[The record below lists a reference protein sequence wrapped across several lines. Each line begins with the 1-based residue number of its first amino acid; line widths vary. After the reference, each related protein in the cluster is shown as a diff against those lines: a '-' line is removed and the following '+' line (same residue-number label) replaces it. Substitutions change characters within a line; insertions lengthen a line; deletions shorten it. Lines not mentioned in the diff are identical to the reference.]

1 VTINL
6 EQPTILTELR
16 ALLRYHALL
25 GIDSYPKSTA
35 IANFLHFAP
44 PAGAQEVGASRV
56 GSQVPTGKALADRVV
71 AQGQQAEAPVK
82 LTDIA
87 GEVADCRACTLHRQR
102 LYPVPG
108 RGVKG
113 VRLVIVGDWLTGDA
127 GEKELPTG
135 HLFGAE
141 QDAMLARML
150 AAIKLAPTEVY
161 ITNAIKCAI
170 PADCQPQA
178 EHLGACLSFLR
189 RELALLA
196 PEIICTMGM
205 VATRALLEQSAPLS
219 SLRSRFH
226 PLPGTGQ
233 PPSVVLATYHPT
245 FLLQNPEMK
254 RAAWADLQLL
264 AKRLD
269 QSA

>member
-1 VTINL
+1 MNL

-35 IANFLHFAP
+35 VVNFLRFSP
-44 PAGAQEVGASRV
+44 PAVAQGAGSGRG
-56 GSQVPTGKALADRVV
+56 GSQVPTGKVLADRVV
-71 AQGQQAEAPVK
+71 AERQRPEAPVK

-87 GEVADCRACTLHRQR
+87 DEVTDCRACTLHRQR

-113 VRLVIVGDWLTGDA
+113 VRLVIVGDWLAGDTGDN
-127 GEKELPTG
+127 ELPPG

-141 QDAMLARML
+141 QDTMLARML
-150 AAIKLAPTEVY
+150 AAITLSPAEVY
-161 ITNAIKCAI
+161 ITNTIKCAI
-170 PADCQPQA
+170 SADCQPRA

-219 SLRSRFH
+219 SLRGRFH
-226 PLPGTGQ
+226 QLPGAGQ

-264 AKRLD
+264 AKRLG
-269 QSA
+269 QSV

>member
-1 VTINL
+1 MNL

-108 RGVKG
+108 RGGKG

>member
-1 VTINL
+1 MKL
-6 EQPTILTELR
+6 ERPTILTELR
-16 ALLRYHALL
+16 AILRYHAVL
-25 GIDSYPKSTA
+25 GIDSYPKSRA
-35 IANFLHFAP
+35 IADFLHFAP
-44 PAGAQEVGASRV
+44 PAVAQGAGAGRP
-56 GSQVPTGKALADRVV
+56 GSQLPPGKALADRGV
-71 AQGQQAEAPVK
+71 AQGQRPGITVK

-87 GEVADCRACTLHRQR
+87 GEVADCRACALHRQR
-102 LYPVPG
+102 LSPVPG
-108 RGVKG
+108 KGIKG
-113 VRLVIVGDWLTGDA
+113 VRLVIVGDWLA
-127 GEKELPTG
+127 GEAGQKELSPG
-135 HLFGAE
+135 QLFGVE

-150 AAIKLAPTEVY
+150 AAINLSPTEVY
-161 ITNAIKCAI
+161 ITNAIKCAV
-170 PADCQPQA
+170 PAECQPQA

-219 SLRSRFH
+219 SLRGRFH

-245 FLLQNPEMK
+245 FLLENPEMK

-264 AKRLD
+264 AKRLG
-269 QSA
+269 QAA